1 MHYLSESDVTRM
13 LGIGHFGEVRQ
24 GPDGHLYEYVQGVD
38 GLGNPIGGFWSRL
51 KSVARRAMPLVQKVA
66 PFIPGGAAAL
76 TAATP
81 FLKAAGVAGHPG
93 IGELYEAPD
102 GALYRV
108 QGLEADED
116 LRGLGEDA
124 AGQMMGVGYF
134 GEVRQG
140 PDGNLY
146 QYTQGVDGLGNL
158 TGFWGKLRKVA
169 KTALKYHPV
178 SLALKAARPLVQQAL
193 PIAQKVASA
202 VPGGAEAM
210 AAAAPVLKAAGVA
223 GHGSLGALYQAPDG
237 ALYQPVNGVAEDELG
252 SLDASDALQGLD
264 EDPELRG
271 FDADSDLNGCDC
283 AHAKL
288 RGLDAD
294 EDLRGLEDASDINGL
309 AADPDMQ
316 GMDGYLRP
324 HTISGI
330 ERYEP
335 ERPAQTR
342 WHTPTG
348 DVPEVWKPLW

>member
-1 MHYLSESDVTRM
+1 MHYLSEGEATRM
-13 LGIGHFGEVRQ
+13 MGIGHFGEVRQ

-51 KSVARRAMPLVQKVA
+51 KSVARRAMPLVQKVV

-102 GALYRV
+102 GTLYRV

-116 LRGLGEDA
+116 LRGLDEDVD
-124 AGQMMGVGYF
+124 GQMMGGGYF

-140 PDGNLY
+140 PDGTLY

-193 PIAQKVASA
+193 PVVQKAASA

-223 GHGSLGALYQAPDG
+223 GHGNLGALYQASDG
-237 ALYQPVNGVAEDELG
+237 ALYQQVSGFAEEDLRG
-252 SLDASDALQGLD
+252 LDASDELQGLD
-264 EDPELRG
+264 DDPELRG

-283 AHAKL
+283 ESAKL
-288 RGLDAD
+288 RGLEAGD
-294 EDLRGLEDASDINGL
+294 DLRGFEDASGISGL
-309 AADPDMQ
+309 DADSDVQRME
-316 GMDGYLRP
+316 GYLRQNNM
-324 HTISGI
+324 SGI

-335 ERPAQTR
+335 ERSAQTR
-342 WHTPTG
+342 WHTASS
-348 DVPEVWKPLW
+348 DVPEVWRPLW